1 MSHSPRSAL
10 SLTALALTLT
20 LAACSQQTAAP
31 QSQADK
37 QDGSQFV
44 YDGTDRSWVSPD
56 NGLVGMEAE
65 VARMKALTINTGNNM
80 LSGEA
85 WTAATS
91 GYGPIERNMSNGESG
106 ARDGRMMAVNGKKYD
121 SGFGVHANSSI
132 TFNLGGKCKRFI
144 SDVGIDDEVGNQ
156 GSVVFQVFADGV
168 KVFDSGR
175 MTGADAAKTV
185 NVDVS
190 GRSELKLVVG
200 DAGDNNYYDHAD
212 WGGAVLVDCNSSGT
226 PTSPAPA
233 PAPATWTR
241 IAGEGESFS
250 VSGTQSVRYGAGT
263 AWIVKDVTSNGQCTN
278 GFFGNDPA
286 YGTTKSCE
294 INAPAP
300 TPAPVPAPTPPA
312 PTPPSGNVNYSGP
325 FVITKGGTYRG
336 NWESMNPNVPAV
348 LIQTSEPVVIEGSN
362 LRGRG
367 ELIRGWKVNL
377 TVRNSNGYGMNPNVY
392 GGHAGR
398 FIAAEEVYNL
408 RVENNYMEGTSG
420 IYVNLFY
427 GKGDGQTIK
436 ILRNKA
442 KNIDGRLSDGNGGY
456 NGGRY
461 YVQFAQIAKV
471 QNVPGMEI
479 AWNQVINEPGLSS
492 LEENI
497 NLYSTSGTAGSR
509 MQIHDN
515 YIQGAFAIKAATDG
529 AYSGGGI
536 MLGDGPVGN
545 LGEAGGYVDV
555 YNNQIVSTSNQGIGI
570 AGGHDHNVFNNR
582 ILSSGRL
589 PTGEINKA
597 QNVGI
602 YVWDVMNGK
611 GSNTWFNNTVHDN
624 VIGWTRVNANNSTW
638 LNNTWFADCSNTC
651 YNNASWSGAVTMD
664 TEKQEFQMWQNKFRA
679 AGMSMGP
686 N

>member
-1 MSHSPRSAL
+1 MSHSPRLTL

-20 LAACSQQTAAP
+20 LAACSQQTTP
-31 QSQADK
+31 QADG
-37 QDGSQFV
+37 QSGSPFV
-44 YDGTDRSWVSPD
+44 YDGTDHSWVSSD
-56 NGLVGMEAE
+56 NGLVGMDAE
-65 VARMKALTINTGNNM
+65 VARMKALAINTGNNM

-85 WTAATS
+85 WTAATN
-91 GYGPIERNMSNGESG
+91 GWGPIERNMSVGESG
-106 ARDGRMMAVNGKKYD
+106 TRDGRMMAVNGKQYD
-121 SGFGVHANSSI
+121 SGFGVHSNSSM
-132 TFNLGGKCKRFI
+132 TFDLGGKCSRFI
-144 SDVGIDDEVGNQ
+144 SDVGIDDEVGNR
-156 GSVVFQVFADGV
+156 GSAVFQVFADGV
-168 KVFDSGR
+168 KLFDSGR
-175 MTGADAAKTV
+175 MTGEDGTKTV
-185 NVDVS
+185 NLDVS
-190 GRSELKLVVG
+190 GRRELKLVVG
-200 DAGDNNYYDHAD
+200 DAGDNLDYDHAD
-212 WGGAVLVDCNSSGT
+212 WGGAILVACNSSGT
-226 PTSPAPA
+226 PT
-233 PAPATWTR
+233 
-241 IAGEGESFS
+241 
-250 VSGTQSVRYGAGT
+250 
-263 AWIVKDVTSNGQCTN
+263 
-278 GFFGNDPA
+278 
-286 YGTTKSCE
+286 
-294 INAPAP
+294 
-300 TPAPVPAPTPPA
+300 TPAPPVPTPPAPA
-312 PTPPSGNVNYSGP
+312 PTPPSGNVNYGGP
-325 FVITKGGTYRG
+325 LVITKGGTYRG

-377 TVRNSNGYGMNPNVY
+377 TVRNSNGYGMNPNIY
-392 GGHAGR
+392 GVHAGR

-420 IYVNLFY
+420 IYVNQFY
-427 GKGDGQTIK
+427 GRGDGQTIK

-442 KNIDGRLSDGNGGY
+442 KNIDGRKSDGNGGY
-456 NGGRY
+456 NGDRY

-471 QNVPGMEI
+471 QNVPNMEI
-479 AWNQVINEPGLSS
+479 AWNEVINEPGKSS

-515 YIQGAFAIKAATDG
+515 YIQGAFAIQAATDG
-529 AYSGGGI
+529 SYSGGGI

-555 YNNQIVSTSNQGIGI
+555 YNNQIVSTSNQGVGI

-624 VIGWTRVNANNSTW
+624 VIGWTRINANNSTW

-651 YNNASWSGAVTMD
+651 YSNASWSSAVTLD
-664 TEKQEFQMWQNKFRA
+664 TEEQEFQMWQNKFRA